1 MFIDSAVSNHMAGV
15 SQVLLANIQPLE
27 SQQVLLANIQPIYAA
42 NGEEILR
49 TGIGT
54 SPFKNSNF
62 SDTLYVLKLLVNL
75 TSVGNLLNIIF
86 YLLLVLWVLCRIYKL
101 EKWWARGIKQGR
113 LFILTSDTIN
123 KKLPS
128 NCFSSPSTSDI
139 FFSK

>member
-1 MFIDSAVSNHMAGV
+1 MAGV

-113 LFILTSDTIN
+113 PIHIDIRHNKQKAPIKLLLISIN
-123 KKLPS
+123 
-128 NCFSSPSTSDI
+128 I
-139 FFSK
+139 RYFF

>member
-1 MFIDSAVSNHMAGV
+1 LFIDSAVSNHMTGV

-42 NGEEILR
+42 NGEERLR

-62 SDTLYVLKLLVNL
+62 SDTLHVLKLLVNL
-75 TSVGNLLNIIF
+75 TSDTIF
-86 YLLLVLWVLCRIYKL
+86 YLLLVLSVLSRIYKL
-101 EKWWARGIKQGR
+101 EMWWARGIKQGR

-128 NCFSSPSTSDI
+128 NCFLSPSTSDI